1 MNQPVFWT
9 CLIFNFEKTLCRF
22 FRKISNSEKFL
33 SSKNFKV
40 QKVPTLNSGWTS
52 LFFEPTR
59 FWILK
64 KHFGNYS
71 EIFFELWLQK
81 FSDFKF
87 FFTSSDFFGVVD
99 MHTDTCS
106 FCSCKF
112 GSSRKSNE
120 IFYEKV
126 FKWNSAFW
134 CLLQKMSYLM
144 QKQSTLSYLMQKQL
158 TPQSHEISMRRP
170 PFWLFQLLHCF
181 CAHSFATLQT

>member
-9 CLIFNFEKTLCRF
+9 CPIFNFEKTLCRF
-22 FRKISNSEKFL
+22 FRNIFRTSKIL
-33 SSKNFKV
+33 GL
-40 QKVPTLNSGWTS
+40 Q
-52 LFFEPTR
+52 
-59 FWILK
+59 
-64 KHFGNYS
+64 
-71 EIFFELWLQK
+71 IFFYR
-81 FSDFKF
+81 
-87 FFTSSDFFGVVD
+87 FFGVVD
-99 MHTDTCS
+99 IMHTDTCS

-170 PFWLFQLLHCF
+170 PFWLFQLLHCYL
-181 CAHSFATLQT
+181 ALPAAGWIYSISGYVTGKYQQGLIKSAKHD

>member
-1 MNQPVFWT
+1 MNFFG
-9 CLIFNFEKTLCRF
+9 LRF
-22 FRKISNSEKFL
+22 FFWSSICIQLLQSEEWIIVKLPFWYFAEIVVG
-33 SSKNFKV
+33 NF
-40 QKVPTLNSGWTS
+40 PN
-52 LFFEPTR
+52 
-59 FWILK
+59 
-64 KHFGNYS
+64 FG
-71 EIFFELWLQK
+71 IRA
-81 FSDFKF
+81 FSDFELFWTSF
-87 FFTSSDFFGVVD
+87 FWVVD

-112 GSSRKSNE
+112 GTSRKSNE

-134 CLLQKMSYLM
+134 CLLQKILSYLM
-144 QKQSTLSYLMQKQL
+144 QKQSTLYLMQKQL